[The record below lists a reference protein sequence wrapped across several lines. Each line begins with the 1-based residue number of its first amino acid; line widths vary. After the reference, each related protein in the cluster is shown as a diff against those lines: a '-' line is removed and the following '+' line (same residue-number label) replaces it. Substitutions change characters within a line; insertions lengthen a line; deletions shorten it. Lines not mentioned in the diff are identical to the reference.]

1 MGDAWRQL
9 LRESLAALE
18 VGVVTLGVLILLGVG
33 LSLLGCSAARPD
45 ERRAA
50 VDLRQDADQAAVL
63 AAEAEA
69 AVEVAPPGADGAELR
84 ALAAKLRARA
94 TALDHLATDHQA
106 RAAAEAREAEIARW
120 RQLCRWI
127 ALACLTL
134 GGLVAAIGLW
144 QRLPLVPE
152 AGGLLAGVGLLV
164 QAWGESLA
172 YLVWLLP
179 LLGAGLVIGA
189 AVVAI
194 RRRDRVTVETSHLA
208 DALEVGTDALGRTA
222 GQVKESLSAAQVRAR
237 LTGAVAAARR
247 KVARG

>member
-1 MGDAWRQL
+1 MGET
-9 LRESLAALE
+9 LRRLMIHACTCIE
-18 VGVVTLGVLILLGVG
+18 VGAVALGLLTLLAVG
-33 LSLLGCSAARPD
+33 ALGCSSPRVPERP
-45 ERRAA
+45 A

-94 TALDHLATDHQA
+94 TALDHLATEHQA
-106 RAAAEAREAEIARW
+106 RAAAEAREAEVARW
-120 RQLCRWI
+120 REICRWI
-127 ALACLTL
+127 ALASIVL

-144 QRLPLVPE
+144 QHLPLVPE
-152 AGGLLAGVGLLV
+152 GGALLAGVGLLV
-164 QAWGESLA
+164 QTWGESLS

-179 LLGAGLVIGA
+179 LLGAGLVIA
-189 AVVAI
+189 AALLAL

-208 DALEVGTDALGRTA
+208 DALEAGKDALGRTVD
-222 GQVKESLSAAQVRAR
+222 QVKASLATAQVRAR
-237 LTGAVAAARR
+237 LKGAIAAARR